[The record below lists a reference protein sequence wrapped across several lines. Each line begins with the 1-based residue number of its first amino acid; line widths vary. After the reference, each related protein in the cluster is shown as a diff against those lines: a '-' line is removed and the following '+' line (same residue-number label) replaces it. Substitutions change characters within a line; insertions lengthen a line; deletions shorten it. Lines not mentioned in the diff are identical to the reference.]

1 MAATPDTTTL
11 ADRTTPASLAASGAS
26 PYADPIA
33 APYTDPNTGPYARSS
48 RTNPSPTAPRTPL
61 HTAHR

>member
-11 ADRTTPASLAASGAS
+11 ADRTTPASLAASGAT

-33 APYTDPNTGPYARSS
+33 APYTDAYARTS

-61 HTAHR
+61 HAAHR